1 MHDEHHGW
9 LHPFLY
15 IFVAVY
21 AIEFCLRMWATKK
34 AFFRGFYNLFDA
46 LILGTG
52 LAEIVLIFFGESIS
66 FLRALRLCRLCRVL
80 RLAKVVRL
88 MAVCQDLYIIFKTLS
103 SSVYSLAWSMMFVFL
118 CIFGSGL
125 VLCEIVGEVLEERS
139 HDPAALAWA
148 YEHFGTT
155 TRTVYSLF
163 EATFTAKWTALAR
176 PMISDLHWL
185 FSIYWVLFVVIVNFA
200 IIRVVSAM
208 FLKQALSIARIEE
221 ERMSTVKIKEKQRVT
236 QMLREVFLMGDES
249 KDGVISRSEFQKMVE
264 DERVLGLFAELDIE
278 VEEAELLFTLL
289 SEDDGEADYE
299 EFLAGAMKM
308 KTNARTIDTI
318 EILHQMRVLEEKMHQ
333 GFNTVPPPGQAASTT
348 MADPSKRSA
357 PASIPAE
364 FETPTSASALKTTL

>member
-1 MHDEHHGW
+1 MKIRRFILSPKFELLIGCVIVIDMALLGAEFQLLGRDRGAALGLETGGSLHDEHHGW

-185 FSIYWVLFVVIVNFA
+185 FSIYWVLFVIIVNFA
-200 IIRVVSAM
+200 IIRY
-208 FLKQALSIARIEE
+208 R
-221 ERMSTVKIKEKQRVT
+221 
-236 QMLREVFLMGDES
+236 
-249 KDGVISRSEFQKMVE
+249 
-264 DERVLGLFAELDIE
+264 
-278 VEEAELLFTLL
+278 
-289 SEDDGEADYE
+289 
-299 EFLAGAMKM
+299 
-308 KTNARTIDTI
+308 
-318 EILHQMRVLEEKMHQ
+318 
-333 GFNTVPPPGQAASTT
+333 PP
-348 MADPSKRSA
+348 
-357 PASIPAE
+357 
-364 FETPTSASALKTTL
+364 L